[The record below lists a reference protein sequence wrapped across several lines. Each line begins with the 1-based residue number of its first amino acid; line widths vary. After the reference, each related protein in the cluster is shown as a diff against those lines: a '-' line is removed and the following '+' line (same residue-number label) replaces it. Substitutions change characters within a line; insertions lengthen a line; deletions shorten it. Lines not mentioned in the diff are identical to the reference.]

1 MSEKNLTV
9 ADDVVVSLAYTLTV
23 DGEVLDSAGADDPLE
38 YLQGHSQIIPGLERA
53 LTGLSVGDELEV
65 VVEPDD
71 AYGDYDEEEVDSIPR
86 DAFPPDFDPAVGD
99 DLQLRDTETGA
110 TFNATVVEL
119 LDNAVKVDFN
129 HPLAGKSLTFQ
140 VQIAG
145 LRAASSEELAHG
157 HVHGPDGHHH

>member
-1 MSEKNLTV
+1 MTDKKLTV

-23 DGEVLDSAGADDPLE
+23 DGEVLDSADAAEPLE

-53 LTGLSVGDELEV
+53 LSGMSVGDEIEV
-65 VVEPDD
+65 TVEPAD
-71 AYGDYDEEEVDSIPR
+71 AYGEYDEEEVDSIPL
-86 DAFPPDFDPAVGD
+86 DAFPPDFEPALGD

-119 LDNAVKVDFN
+119 LDDAVKVDFN

-145 LRAASSEELAHG
+145 LRPATSEELAHG